1 MEHGDLKSQQA
12 GSLGSG
18 IFTMLIILDTVHD
31 PAQRPSLRQLEH
43 LIMGNLRIYQNE
55 GYRNTEGRTSIRDIL
70 TTPPPPSSSSTL
82 AGIARDAP
90 MRWTNSGGWGAYD
103 AEGNPGGPSRTRQ
116 RGRNA
121 LRRARNVFGGGG
133 RLQYMAR
140 RAGRSIRRVFL
151 GAVSRVTRVTG
162 GLRQTRLGNATVDRP
177 EEQQVGR
184 RQVSVGEVQ
193 RGMASLG
200 FYPAP

>member
-1 MEHGDLKSQQA
+1 
-12 GSLGSG
+12 
-18 IFTMLIILDTVHD
+18 MLITLDPVHD
-31 PAQRPSLRQLEH
+31 PAERPSLRQLEH

-55 GYRNTEGRTSIRDIL
+55 GDRNTEGRTSIRDIL
-70 TTPPPPSSSSTL
+70 TTPPPPSSTSASSTL

-90 MRWTNSGGWGAYD
+90 MRWTSSGWGAFD
-103 AEGNPGGPSRTRQ
+103 AEGEPGGPSRR
-116 RGRNA
+116 RERARKA
-121 LRRARNVFGGGG
+121 LRRARNIFGGGG

-140 RAGRSIRRVFL
+140 RAGWSIRRVFR
-151 GAVSRVTRVTG
+151 GAVTRVTG

-184 RQVSVGEVQ
+184 RQVSVDELQ

>member
-1 MEHGDLKSQQA
+1 
-12 GSLGSG
+12 
-18 IFTMLIILDTVHD
+18 MLITLDKVHD

-55 GYRNTEGRTSIRDIL
+55 GDRNTEGRTSIRDIL
-70 TTPPPPSSSSTL
+70 TTPPQPSSPSSSSTL
-82 AGIARDAP
+82 AGIARHAP
-90 MRWTNSGGWGAYD
+90 VRWTNSGWGAYD
-103 AEGNPGGPSRTRQ
+103 AEGHPGGPSRTRE

-133 RLQYMAR
+133 RLQHMAR
-140 RAGRSIRRVFL
+140 RAGRSIRRVFR
-151 GAVSRVTRVTG
+151 GAVSRVTG

-184 RQVSVGEVQ
+184 RQVSVDELQ
-193 RGMASLG
+193 RGMASMG